1 MYNEN
6 EIISMWA
13 ADLYDLEETDVTD
26 VKFAKSVIGPNSK
39 RILEI
44 GCGNGRFLV
53 PLAKSGHKV
62 AGLDFDAFM
71 LKKIDAKLEGGEY
84 LQWRRADIVKDE
96 WEAGFD
102 VVLLTANILFNIVS
116 DLEYEKAQKLLIEK
130 SAKSL
135 VPGWHLLIDYGYTTY
150 PEKWYD
156 NPAPNLVWEGTD
168 SHGNFGKMM
177 LLDSKFNQSN
187 GICSFVRR
195 YEITCKNGMSIVRNI
210 PTQKHFATLRQIQ
223 KWLLNFGFVIEG
235 EWGDYER
242 NPLSEETNRAIIW
255 AKNNG

>member
-1 MYNEN
+1 MLIQNRKNYVR
-6 EIISMWA
+6 I
-13 ADLYDLEETDVTD
+13 LLL
-26 VKFAKSVIGPNSK
+26 PNS
-39 RILEI
+39 
-44 GCGNGRFLV
+44 
-53 PLAKSGHKV
+53 
-62 AGLDFDAFM
+62 
-71 LKKIDAKLEGGEY
+71 
-84 LQWRRADIVKDE
+84 
-96 WEAGFD
+96 
-102 VVLLTANILFNIVS
+102 
-116 DLEYEKAQKLLIEK
+116 K

-135 VPGWHLLIDYGYTTY
+135 VPGGHLLIDYGYTAH

-177 LLDSKFNQSN
+177 LPDSKFDQGN

-195 YEITCKNGMSIVRNI
+195 YEITCKYGMSIVRNI

-223 KWLLNFGFVIEG
+223 EWLLNFGFSIEG

-242 NPLSEETNRAIIW
+242 NPLSEETTRAMIW